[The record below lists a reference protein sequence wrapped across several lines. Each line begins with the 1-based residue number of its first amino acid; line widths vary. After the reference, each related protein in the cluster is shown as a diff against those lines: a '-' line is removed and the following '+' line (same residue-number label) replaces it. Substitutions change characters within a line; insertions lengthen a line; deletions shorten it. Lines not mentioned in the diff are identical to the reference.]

1 MMMMMMMMML
11 SAKYLFVHA
20 PTTPLIGQTAPL
32 LSLTVSCTSYC
43 MILSN
48 EAVLMLIGFIGIASI
63 VVYAISEN
71 YGDTVDAITFLG
83 NAKQRSLS
91 ETVQILDIQVQENT
105 VYAIIANHSF
115 DAVTFTQFWD
125 ADGND
130 ISQMCQDRNGTF
142 DVVPLTILPSD
153 TAHIL
158 CTFPGVPSGIIL
170 LTENYN
176 MVHISA

>member
-1 MMMMMMMMML
+1 M
-11 SAKYLFVHA
+11 
-20 PTTPLIGQTAPL
+20 PTTFDQP
-32 LSLTVSCTSYC
+32 SHNFCLTISRTSYC
-43 MILSN
+43 VILSN

-71 YGDTVDAITFLG
+71 YGDTVEAITFLG
-83 NAKQRSLS
+83 DAKQRSLS
-91 ETVQILDIQVQENT
+91 ETVQILDIQVQGST
-105 VYAIIANHSF
+105 TYAIIANHSF

-130 ISQMCQDRNGTF
+130 ISHMCRDRNGTF
-142 DVVPLTILPSD
+142 DVAPLVIASFD

-158 CTFPGVPSGIIL
+158 CTFTGVPSGIIL

-176 MVHISA
+176 IVHIST